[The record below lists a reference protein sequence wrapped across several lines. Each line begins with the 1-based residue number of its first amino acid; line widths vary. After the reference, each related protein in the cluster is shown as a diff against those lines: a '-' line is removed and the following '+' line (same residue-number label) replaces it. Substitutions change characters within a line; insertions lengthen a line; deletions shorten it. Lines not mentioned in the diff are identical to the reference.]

1 MYFDCIMAGFG
12 GQGILS
18 AGMMLAHMAVSQNLN
33 ATWFPSYG
41 AEQRGGTANC
51 MVVVSDDEIGSPVIT
66 KPHFGFIMNYPSLV
80 KFQPRF
86 RKGAGV
92 ILDRSLIPLE
102 YIQRDD
108 LNFYGVNATEVA
120 ESLGSVKVANVIMI
134 GALLR
139 VSGLFDLCVA
149 AEAIKHAIPEK
160 YHNLL
165 DLNKQALEAG
175 FNMVEEIKR

>member
-33 ATWFPSYG
+33 STWFPSYG

-51 MVVVSDDEIGSPVIT
+51 MVVVSDEEIGSPVIT
-66 KPHFGFIMNYPSLV
+66 KPHNGFIMNYPSLV

-86 RKGAGV
+86 RANANV
-92 ILDRSLIPLE
+92 VLDRSLIPAE
-102 YIQRDD
+102 YINRND
-108 LNFYGVNATEVA
+108 LNFFGINATEKA
-120 ESLGSVKVANVIMI
+120 EELGNVKVANVIMI
-134 GALLR
+134 GALLK
-139 VSGLFDLCVA
+139 VSGLFDLQVA
-149 AEAIKHAIPEK
+149 EEALKYAIPEK

-165 DLNKQALEAG
+165 ELNKKALEIG
-175 FNMVEEIKR
+175 FNGVAKIN

>member
-1 MYFDCIMAGFG
+1 MHFDCIMAGFG

-66 KPHFGFIMNYPSLV
+66 KPNYGFIMNYPSLV

-86 RKGAGV
+86 RDNAGV
-92 ILDRSLIPLE
+92 VIDTSLVPLS
-102 YIQRDD
+102 YVNRNDVK
-108 LNFYGVNATEVA
+108 FYSINATELA
-120 ESLGSVKVANVIMI
+120 ESIGNVKVANVIMI
-134 GALLR
+134 GALLK
-139 VSGLFDLCVA
+139 VSSLFDINV
-149 AEAIKHAIPEK
+149 AEAALKYAISEK
-160 YHNLL
+160 YHHLL
-165 DLNKQALEAG
+165 EINRKALGLGFEKISLLN
-175 FNMVEEIKR
+175 

>member
-66 KPHFGFIMNYPSLV
+66 KPLNGFIMNYPSVV

-86 RKGAGV
+86 KSDANV
-92 ILDRSLIPLE
+92 VLDTSLIPME
-102 YIQRDD
+102 YISRKDI
-108 LNFYGVNATEVA
+108 NFYGINATEKA
-120 ESLGSVKVANVIMI
+120 ESIGNVKVANVIMI
-134 GALLR
+134 GALLK
-139 VSGLFDLCVA
+139 VSRLFELSI
-149 AEAIKHAIPEK
+149 AEEALKYAIPEK

-165 DLNKQALEAG
+165 DLNRKALEIG
-175 FNMVEEIKR
+175 FNEVKKI

>member
-51 MVVVSDDEIGSPVIT
+51 MVVVSDEEIGSPVIT

-86 RKGAGV
+86 KTDAGV
-92 ILDRSLIPLE
+92 ILDTSLIPLE
-102 YIQRDD
+102 YINRKDI
-108 LNFYGVNATEVA
+108 NFYGINATELA
-120 ESLGSVKVANVIMI
+120 EKLGNVKVSNVLMI
-134 GALLR
+134 GSLLK
-139 VSGLFDLCVA
+139 VSNLFDLTI
-149 AEAIKHAIPEK
+149 AEEALKYAIPEK
-160 YHNLL
+160 YHHLL
-165 DLNKQALEAG
+165 DINKKALETG
-175 FNMVEEIKR
+175 FKEVKKLY

>member
-18 AGMMLAHMAVSQNLN
+18 AGMMLSHMAVSQNLN

-66 KPHFGFIMNYPSLV
+66 KPHNGFIMNYPSLV

-86 RKGAGV
+86 RSGANVV
-92 ILDRSLIPLE
+92 IDSSLVSAE
-102 YIQRDD
+102 YINRGD
-108 LNFYGVNATEVA
+108 LKFYCINATEQA
-120 ESLGSVKVANVIMI
+120 EKLGNVKVANVIMI
-134 GALLR
+134 GALLK
-139 VSGLFDLCVA
+139 VSQLFDLKVA
-149 AEAIKHAIPEK
+149 EEALKYAIPEK

-165 DLNKQALEAG
+165 DLNKKALEVG
-175 FNMVEEIKR
+175 FNQVVKL

>member
-51 MVVVSDDEIGSPVIT
+51 MVVVADEEIGSPVIT
-66 KPHFGFIMNYPSLV
+66 KPHNGFIMNYPSLV

-86 RKGAGV
+86 RGGANVV
-92 ILDRSLIPLE
+92 IDKSLVSAE
-102 YIQRDD
+102 YINRDD
-108 LNFYGVNATEVA
+108 LNFFGINATERA
-120 ESLGSVKVANVIMI
+120 ESLGNVKVANVIMI
-134 GALLR
+134 GALLK
-139 VSGLFDLCVA
+139 VSGLFDLQVA
-149 AEAIKHAIPEK
+149 EEALKYAIPEK
-160 YHNLL
+160 YHHLL
-165 DLNKQALEAG
+165 DLNKKALEIG
-175 FNMVEEIKR
+175 FNDVVRVN

>member
-1 MYFDCIMAGFG
+1 MAGFG

-18 AGMMLAHMAVSQNLN
+18 AGMMLSHMAVSQNLN

-66 KPHFGFIMNYPSLV
+66 KPHNGFIMNYPSLV

-86 RKGAGV
+86 RSGANVV
-92 ILDRSLIPLE
+92 IDSSLVSAE
-102 YIQRDD
+102 YINRDD
-108 LNFYGVNATEVA
+108 LKFYCINATEQA
-120 ESLGSVKVANVIMI
+120 EKLGNVKVANVIMI
-134 GALLR
+134 GALLK
-139 VSGLFDLCVA
+139 VSQLFDLKVA
-149 AEAIKHAIPEK
+149 EEALKYAIPEK

-165 DLNKQALEAG
+165 DLNKKALEVG
-175 FNMVEEIKR
+175 FNQVVKL